1 MAYRMRKMTVT
12 KIEEVTKAKCRIEID
27 QEFAFVLYKGELRM
41 YHIREGEEL
50 DPAIYEEIVGKLLP
64 KRATMRAM
72 NLLKSRPYTEYQLR
86 QKLSMGGYPQDAQEE
101 AISYVKSYHYIDD
114 RRYATDYVQYYMS
127 LRSRNRIEM
136 DLIKKGITRDLILD
150 IMTKCY
156 EFADPQ
162 IEIKQAMELLHKK
175 HYDSKTADM
184 KEKQRIM
191 GFLYRKGFSQDV
203 IHKVG
208 LFHK

>member
-64 KRATMRAM
+64 KRATMRTM

-114 RRYATDYVQYYMS
+114 RQYAMDY
-127 LRSRNRIEM
+127 IE
-136 DLIKKGITRDLILD
+136 
-150 IMTKCY
+150 Y
-156 EFADPQ
+156 HQ
-162 IEIKQAMELLHKK
+162 
-175 HYDSKTADM
+175 
-184 KEKQRIM
+184 
-191 GFLYRKGFSQDV
+191 
-203 IHKVG
+203 
-208 LFHK
+208 

>member
-1 MAYRMRKMTVT
+1 MTVT

-50 DPAIYEEIVGKLLP
+50 DSAIYEEIVEKLLP

-86 QKLSMGGYPQDAQEE
+86 QKLSMGGYPQEALEE

-114 RRYATDYVQYYMS
+114 RQYAMDYIDYHQESKTKQKLLQSLMS
-127 LRSRNRIEM
+127 
-136 DLIKKGITRDLILD
+136 KGLTKELILECFD
-150 IMTKCY
+150 EIVGDRKKELEEEQILKILRKKNY
-156 EFADPQ
+156 DPEQ
-162 IEIKQAMELLHKK
+162 WTFE
-175 HYDSKTADM
+175 
-184 KEKQRIM
+184 EKQRLM
-191 GFLYRKGFSQDV
+191 ASLYRKGFSSEL
-203 IHKVG
+203 IHVHFY
-208 LFHK
+208 LT

>member
-1 MAYRMRKMTVT
+1 
-12 KIEEVTKAKCRIEID
+12 
-27 QEFAFVLYKGELRM
+27 M

-114 RRYATDYVQYYMS
+114 RQYAMDYIEYHQESKTKQKLLQSLMS
-127 LRSRNRIEM
+127 
-136 DLIKKGITRDLILD
+136 KGLSKELILECFD
-150 IMTKCY
+150 EIVGDRKKELEEEQILKILRKKNY
-156 EFADPQ
+156 DPEQ
-162 IEIKQAMELLHKK
+162 WTFE
-175 HYDSKTADM
+175 
-184 KEKQRIM
+184 EKQRLM
-191 GFLYRKGFSQDV
+191 ASLYRKGFSSEL
-203 IHKVG
+203 IHVHFY
-208 LFHK
+208 LT

>member
-1 MAYRMRKMTVT
+1 MTVT

-101 AISYVKSYHYIDD
+101 AISYVQSYHYIDD
-114 RRYATDYVQYYMS
+114 RQYAMDYIEYHQESKTKQKLLQSLMS
-127 LRSRNRIEM
+127 
-136 DLIKKGITRDLILD
+136 KGLSKELILECFD
-150 IMTKCY
+150 EIVGDRKKELEEEQILKILRKKNY
-156 EFADPQ
+156 DPEQ
-162 IEIKQAMELLHKK
+162 WTFEE
-175 HYDSKTADM
+175 
-184 KEKQRIM
+184 
-191 GFLYRKGFSQDV
+191 
-203 IHKVG
+203 
-208 LFHK
+208 

>member
-41 YHIREGEEL
+41 YHIREGEGL
-50 DPAIYEEIVGKLLP
+50 DPAVYEEITGKLLP

-86 QKLSMGGYPQDAQEE
+86 QKLSQGGYPQEAMEE

-114 RRYATDYVQYYMS
+114 RQYAMDY
-127 LRSRNRIEM
+127 IEYHQEGKTKQKLLQTLM
-136 DLIKKGITRDLILD
+136 GKGLSKELILE
-150 IMTKCY
+150 CFY
-156 EFADPQ
+156 EIVGDRKKELEEEQILKILRKKNYDPEQ
-162 IEIKQAMELLHKK
+162 WTYE
-175 HYDSKTADM
+175 
-184 KEKQRIM
+184 EKQRLM
-191 GFLYRKGFSQDV
+191 ASLYRKGFSPEL
-203 IHKVG
+203 IHVHFY
-208 LFHK
+208 LT

>member
-1 MAYRMRKMTVT
+1 MTVT

-114 RRYATDYVQYYMS
+114 HRYAVNY
-127 LRSRNRIEM
+127 LNSRGKVKSSRQVEQE
-136 DLIKKGITRDLILD
+136 LLYKKGISKSVLEGALEEAEPQDERGRSEERTRRGADF
-150 IMTKCY
+150 KN
-156 EFADPQ
+156 FA
-162 IEIKQAMELLHKK
+162 
-175 HYDSKTADM
+175 
-184 KEKQRIM
+184 KEK
-191 GFLYRKGFSQDV
+191 L
-203 IHKVG
+203 
-208 LFHK
+208 

>member
-1 MAYRMRKMTVT
+1 MTVT

-27 QEFAFVLYKGELRM
+27 QEFAFVLYKCEFRM

-114 RRYATDYVQYYMS
+114 RQYAMDYIEYHQESKTKQKLLQSLMS
-127 LRSRNRIEM
+127 
-136 DLIKKGITRDLILD
+136 KGLSKELILECFD
-150 IMTKCY
+150 EIVGDRKKELEEEQILKILRKKNY
-156 EFADPQ
+156 DPEQ
-162 IEIKQAMELLHKK
+162 WTFE
-175 HYDSKTADM
+175 
-184 KEKQRIM
+184 EKQRLM
-191 GFLYRKGFSQDV
+191 ASLYRKGFSSEL
-203 IHKVG
+203 IHVHFY
-208 LFHK
+208 LT